1 MNNPNVI
8 NLYSHRGAIRTLPP
22 TKFDMTKR
30 NITFFLAFFEVKQIE
45 KLTLPEVG
53 GRRGRG
59 QEFKKKFALL
69 YNKLLTE
76 SLDSSIAALNE
87 RILPTHFHRIF
98 CFWERKTKDQTRR
111 ENETHSPAS
120 TACVLFFF
128 KSRKQLTRTRRQP
141 THTHVSRRPK

>member
-8 NLYSHRGAIRTLPP
+8 NSNSHRGDIRTLPP

-30 NITFFLAFFEVKQIE
+30 NITFFEVKQIV

-98 CFWERKTKDQTRR
+98 CF
-111 ENETHSPAS
+111 
-120 TACVLFFF
+120 
-128 KSRKQLTRTRRQP
+128 
-141 THTHVSRRPK
+141 